1 MTTPSRAGAYTGAF
15 RDQHG
20 GALAAG
26 VDGTA
31 AAAAAGD
38 WKHAAASAAR
48 VQAGALHLHHSV
60 VRDALAGG
68 LDWWAIGELLAMHPQ
83 AAFEQYAN
91 LADDTVTPARQ
102 RPALAVTCTAGLAA
116 RHDMEPWFGIDID
129 DLDPSHSLTADP
141 TVARLRE
148 TAAMLGEDI
157 WIAVKLPGEYEGDD
171 DLENG
176 AAARRWT
183 TVVLHPD
190 ELGWLREALAL
201 NAEGGD
207 PDDDDD
213 ECVPAAPG
221 LPGT

>member
-1 MTTPSRAGAYTGAF
+1 MTTPSRTGAYTGAF
-15 RDQHG
+15 RDQRG

-26 VDGTA
+26 MDGAVA
-31 AAAAAGD
+31 AAAVGD
-38 WKHAAASAAR
+38 WKHAAAGAAQ
-48 VQAGALHLHHSV
+48 VQAGALHLHHSI

-102 RPALAVTCTAGLAA
+102 RPPLAVTCTAGLAA

-129 DLDPSHSLTADP
+129 DLDPGHSLTADP

-157 WIAVKLPGEYEGDD
+157 WVAVKLPGQHQGDD
-171 DLENG
+171 DLEDG
-176 AAARRWT
+176 TAARRWT

-207 PDDDDD
+207 PDIDDD
-213 ECVPAAPG
+213 ECRPAAPG

>member
-15 RDQHG
+15 HDQHRG
-20 GALAAG
+20 ILAAD

-48 VQAGALHLHHSV
+48 VQAGALYLHHSV

-68 LDWWAIGELLAMHPQ
+68 LDWWAIGELLAVHPQ
-83 AAFEQYAN
+83 AAFEEYAN
-91 LADDTVTPARQ
+91 LADGTTTPARQ

-116 RHDMEPWFGIDID
+116 LHDMEPWYGIDID
-129 DLDPSHSLTADP
+129 DLDSRHSLSTEP

-148 TAAMLGEDI
+148 MATMLGEDI

-171 DLENG
+171 DLDNG
-176 AAARRWT
+176 TAIRRWT

-201 NAEGGD
+201 DAEGED
-207 PDDDDD
+207 PDDDED
-213 ECVPAAPG
+213 E
-221 LPGT
+221 